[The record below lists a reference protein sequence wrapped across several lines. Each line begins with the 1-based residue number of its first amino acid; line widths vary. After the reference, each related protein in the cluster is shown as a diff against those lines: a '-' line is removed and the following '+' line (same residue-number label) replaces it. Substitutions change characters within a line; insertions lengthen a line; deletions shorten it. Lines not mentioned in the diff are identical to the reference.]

1 MNTTT
6 NTTIQIVLMEP
17 LEIIIPADLKKLYEA
32 KSPVV
37 KVPHP
42 ILRQKASEVTR
53 FGPKL
58 MQTACKMQRIMASHR
73 GVGIAA
79 PQVGIGKRFCIVY
92 TPWDST
98 QVFVNPRITAFS
110 DDMVE
115 AEEGCLSIPGLL
127 GMVSRHVAVVVRY
140 QDLKGQEQ
148 MKTLEGLSAVV
159 AQHEID
165 HLDGIL
171 FTDRVAPDTLHWEK
185 PQ

>member
-1 MNTTT
+1 
-6 NTTIQIVLMEP
+6 MET
-17 LEIIIPADLKKLYEA
+17 LDITIPAELKKLYET
-32 KSPVV
+32 KSAVV

-42 ILRQKASEVTR
+42 ILRQKAGEVTR

-58 MQTACKMQRIMASHR
+58 AQTAREMQRIMASHR
-73 GVGIAA
+73 GVGLAA
-79 PQVGIGKRFCIVY
+79 PQVGIGKRLCVVY

-98 QVFVNPRITAFS
+98 QIFVNPRITAYS
-110 DDMVE
+110 ADMVE
-115 AEEGCLSIPGLL
+115 AEEGCLSIPGLF

-148 MKTLEGLSAVV
+148 IKTLEGLSAVV

-171 FTDRVAPDTLHWEK
+171 FTDRVNRDTLHWQL
-185 PQ
+185 P